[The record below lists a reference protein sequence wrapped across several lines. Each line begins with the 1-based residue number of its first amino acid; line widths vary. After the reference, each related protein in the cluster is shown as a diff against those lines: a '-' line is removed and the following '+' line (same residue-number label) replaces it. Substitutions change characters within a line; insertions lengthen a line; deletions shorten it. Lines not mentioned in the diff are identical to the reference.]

1 MKTEAIFMGSLIVL
15 AVVLSLAR
23 RKPDMPLENFISY
36 KKPTLWWFV
45 DSEPNA
51 RNWWDFGARTSEEPN
66 RGYLAIA
73 LEAVR
78 RTQSQD
84 FAIVPLIGR
93 DATLR
98 MLTNPPS
105 SAKQLPPALWRSFVM
120 SSLLNQQGG
129 LVMDG
134 NSTLCVGPSLYPHVK
149 DVEAAAFGV
158 HPAEPV
164 ANPDLAVAPG
174 PAPYVAWAAKSHHP
188 AWAAAAH
195 TWTTLVEAGPQAWS
209 SAVARRTEL
218 KVWEIQKTQGLQ
230 TIRGIDGTRLQSG
243 LPRQLEDLVGRVS
256 VPPDPKIALSPETVF
271 VSYDGDDLARRF
283 ELNWFLRLS
292 PDQIKSSDLVWAQYA
307 GY

>member
-1 MKTEAIFMGSLIVL
+1 
-15 AVVLSLAR
+15 
-23 RKPDMPLENFISY
+23 MPLEPFLSR

-45 DSEPNA
+45 DAEPNA
-51 RNWWDFGARTSEEPN
+51 RQWWDFGARTSDEPN
-66 RGYLAIA
+66 RGYLALA

-78 RTQSQD
+78 RTQGED
-84 FAIVPLIGR
+84 FTVVPLIGR

-98 MLTNPPS
+98 VIQGASPM
-105 SAKQLPPALWRSFVM
+105 AKQLPPALWRPFVI
-120 SSLLNQQGG
+120 SHLLNQEGG

-134 NSTLCVGPSLYPHVK
+134 NSTLCVGPSLYPRVK

-174 PAPYVAWAAKSHHP
+174 PAPYVAWASKSHHP
-188 AWAAAAH
+188 AWSHAAH
-195 TWTTLVEAGPQAWS
+195 TWGALTSAGPQAWS
-209 SAVARRTEL
+209 SAVARRTDM
-218 KVWEIQKTQGLQ
+218 KVWEAQKTQGLQ
-230 TIRGIDGTRLQSG
+230 TIRGVDGTRLSSG

-256 VPPDPKIALSPETVF
+256 NPPDPKTALSADTVF

-283 ELNWFLRLS
+283 EFNWFLRMS
-292 PDQIKSSDLVWAQYA
+292 ADQIKASDLVWAQYA